1 MNVVKNE
8 SCSCTYKKLNTRL
21 ERVIIK
27 SSGLLHKQSMYNT
40 LFIIRK
46 QHDLNTINKKRN
58 KCNVLYSTTAIKA
71 VMMYL

>member
-1 MNVVKNE
+1 
-8 SCSCTYKKLNTRL
+8 
-21 ERVIIK
+21 
-27 SSGLLHKQSMYNT
+27 MYNT

-71 VMMYL
+71 CNDVSVVDNAHFSL